1 MDPSLQPGTPEYWQ
15 REAENSRREAAYWNE
30 RERRANRMVFVILGV
45 TLVGALTWDYLR
57 SHRSKKARR

>member
-1 MDPSLQPGTPEYWQ
+1 MDPSLQPAYGTAEYWQ
-15 REAENSRREAAYWNE
+15 REAAYWNE

-57 SHRSKKARR
+57 SRRSKKARR